1 LDTLYAWVVPWQ
13 KTIFPEIPPG
23 EAGSGLT
30 VMNNDFTGPFPQ
42 ELAVETVIFPE
53 LGPMSAVIEFVPCPE
68 VILEPAGITQVNDTP
83 A

>member
-1 LDTLYAWVVPWQ
+1 
-13 KTIFPEIPPG
+13 
-23 EAGSGLT
+23 
-30 VMNNDFTGPFPQ
+30 MNNDFTGPFPQ
-42 ELAVETVIFPE
+42 ELAVETVMFPE